1 MKKSAAIVF
10 SLCTV
15 AFAATANDANLLK
28 NGNFAR
34 GKTNWVTVGTVAEEA
49 NGGVLTLG
57 GKANRAISRQV
68 IKVEEGATYKVSAK
82 ITSNKRVQIL
92 LGVIPMGRQNYEMY
106 YRHSSGAKPETLT
119 ELAEAY
125 VKGSNTVVLKDNPA
139 WKNGNIVFNAKADMS
154 DLPNFSYIPIVKGQ
168 IDGDKLILTLRR
180 NLPRN
185 YAVDTPVRFQIPHMG
200 MYGGWSGKPAPA
212 EWKKITW
219 TVSGRAKISTNHALR
234 WWQGADKGAIRIIAN
249 YNHQKN
255 TVLQVRNVTMTI
267 TD

>member
-1 MKKSAAIVF
+1 MKKSAAIIF

-15 AFAATANDANLLK
+15 AFAATADDANLLK

-68 IKVEEGATYKVSAK
+68 IQVEEGATYKVSAK

-139 WKNGNIVFNAKADMS
+139 WKSGNIVFNAKADMS
-154 DLPNFSYIPIVKGQ
+154 DLPNYEIINFQKFERKDGKIYLTLAKGYKRNFAAGTKVRLHV
-168 IDGDKLILTLRR
+168 DGATYPYLANLRKEFPGAVDAAGTIGKDGKNKFPAGTVGFKTLILI
-180 NLPRN
+180 PGK
-185 YAVDTPVRFQIPHMG
+185 AVADLKVEVRDV
-200 MYGGWSGKPAPA
+200 KVEKVAPA
-212 EWKKITW
+212 
-219 TVSGRAKISTNHALR
+219 AK
-234 WWQGADKGAIRIIAN
+234 
-249 YNHQKN
+249 
-255 TVLQVRNVTMTI
+255 
-267 TD
+267 